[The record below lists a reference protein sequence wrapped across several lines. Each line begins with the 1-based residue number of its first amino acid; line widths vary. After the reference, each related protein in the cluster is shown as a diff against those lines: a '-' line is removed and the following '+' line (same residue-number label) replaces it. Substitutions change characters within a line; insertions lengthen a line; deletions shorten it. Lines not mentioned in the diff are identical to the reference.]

1 MRRVVVT
8 GLGLI
13 TPVGT
18 GIDECWKNLMEGR
31 SGIGPITL
39 FDTEKFE
46 TKFAG
51 EVKGFDPKA
60 YMEAKKVKEMGRFAQ
75 VAVGAG
81 VLAYNDA
88 GLGVL
93 DDAARDRIG
102 CIIGVGLGGIDFI
115 ENNTKVL
122 YEKGPHRVSPY
133 FIPGTIANM
142 AAGQLAIRLGLRGPN
157 YCTTS
162 ACSSGAHAIGESM
175 HAIRRGDADVILA
188 GGAEAA
194 VTMLG
199 ISGFNALKA
208 LSTRNDDPQRASR
221 PWDKSRDGFVM
232 GEGAGVL
239 VLEEYERAKA
249 RGAKVY
255 AELIGYGASDDA
267 YHITN
272 PPAASEGAQR
282 AMRAAFRDAQL
293 DPSAIGYLNAHATST
308 PAGDVQEAKG
318 IRQVFGSSAD
328 SLMVSSTKSM
338 MGHLLGA
345 AGSVEA
351 AIACLAVQRG
361 EIPPTINLENP
372 DEGCDLDFVP
382 NVGRSKKID
391 VAMSNAFGF
400 GGVNTSVIVRRV

>member
-232 GEGAGVL
+232 GEGSGVL

>member
-8 GLGLI
+8 GIGLL
-13 TPVGT
+13 TPMGT
-18 GIDECWKNLMEGR
+18 GVEECWRNLMEGR

-39 FDTEKFE
+39 FDTEKYE

-75 VAVGAG
+75 LAIGAG
-81 VLAYNDA
+81 VLAWQDA
-88 GLGVL
+88 GLAVMSESE
-93 DDAARDRIG
+93 RDRVG
-102 CIIGVGLGGIDFI
+102 CIVGVGLGGIDFI
-115 ENNTKVL
+115 ENNTKTL

-175 HAIRRGDADVILA
+175 HAIRRGDADVIFA

-221 PWDKSRDGFVM
+221 PWDKDRDGFVM
-232 GEGAGVL
+232 GEGAGIL
-239 VLEEYERAKA
+239 VLEEFERARA

-255 AELIGYGASDDA
+255 CELIGYGASDDA
-267 YHITN
+267 FHITN
-272 PPAASEGAQR
+272 PPAESEGAQR
-282 AMRAAFRDAQL
+282 AMRAAFRDAQI
-293 DPSAIGYLNAHATST
+293 DPSQVGYLNAHATST

-318 IRQVFGSSAD
+318 IRRVFGSAAD
-328 SLMVSSTKSM
+328 ALMVSSTKSM

-345 AGSVEA
+345 AGAVEA

-361 EIPPTINLENP
+361 QIPPTINLDRP

-382 NVGRSKKID
+382 NVGREKRIH

-400 GGVNTSVIVRRV
+400 GGVNTSVIVRSV

>member
-8 GLGLI
+8 GLGLL

-18 GIDECWKNLMEGR
+18 GVEECWKNLMEGR

-46 TKFAG
+46 TRFAG

-75 VAVGAG
+75 IAVGAG
-81 VLAYNDA
+81 VLAWQDA
-88 GLGVL
+88 GLGTLSEEERNRV
-93 DDAARDRIG
+93 G
-102 CIIGVGLGGIDFI
+102 CIVGVGLGGIDFI
-115 ENNTKVL
+115 EANTKTL

-175 HAIRRGDADVILA
+175 HAIRRGDADVIFA

-208 LSTRNDDPQRASR
+208 LSTRNDDPQGASR
-221 PWDKSRDGFVM
+221 PWDKKRDGFVM
-232 GEGAGVL
+232 GEGSGIL
-239 VLEEYERAKA
+239 VLEEFERAKA
-249 RGAKVY
+249 RGARIY
-255 AELIGYGASDDA
+255 CELIGYGASDDA
-267 YHITN
+267 FHITN
-272 PPAASEGAQR
+272 PPPASEGAQR
-282 AMRAAFRDAQL
+282 AMRAAFADARC
-293 DPSAIGYLNAHATST
+293 SAERIGYLNAHATST

-318 IRQVFGSSAD
+318 IRAVFGAD
-328 SLMVSSTKSM
+328 ADKLMVSSTKSM
-338 MGHLLGA
+338 TGHLLGA

-361 EIPPTINLENP
+361 EIPPTINLETP

-382 NVGRSKKID
+382 HTGRSKTIEA
-391 VAMSNAFGF
+391 AMSNAFGF
-400 GGVNTSVIVRRV
+400 GGVNTSLIVARV

>member
-1 MRRVVVT
+1 
-8 GLGLI
+8 
-13 TPVGT
+13 
-18 GIDECWKNLMEGR
+18 
-31 SGIGPITL
+31 
-39 FDTEKFE
+39 
-46 TKFAG
+46 
-51 EVKGFDPKA
+51 VKGFDPKA

-232 GEGAGVL
+232 GEGSGVL

-308 PAGDVQEAKG
+308 PAGDVQEA
-318 IRQVFGSSAD
+318 RASVRCSA
-328 SLMVSSTKSM
+328 
-338 MGHLLGA
+338 A
-345 AGSVEA
+345 A
-351 AIACLAVQRG
+351 R
-361 EIPPTINLENP
+361 T
-372 DEGCDLDFVP
+372 
-382 NVGRSKKID
+382 R
-391 VAMSNAFGF
+391 
-400 GGVNTSVIVRRV
+400 

>member
-1 MRRVVVT
+1 MRRVVIT
-8 GLGLI
+8 GLGLL

-18 GIDECWKNLMEGR
+18 GVEECWKNLMEGR

-75 VAVGAG
+75 IAVGAG
-81 VLAYNDA
+81 VLAWNDA
-88 GLGVL
+88 GLGTL

-122 YEKGPHRVSPY
+122 YEKGPPRVSPY

-194 VTMLG
+194 VSMLG

-208 LSTRNDDPQRASR
+208 LSTRNEEPQRASR
-221 PWDKSRDGFVM
+221 PWDKDRDGFVM
-232 GEGAGVL
+232 GEGSGVL

-249 RGAKVY
+249 RGAKIY

-267 YHITN
+267 FHITN
-272 PPAASEGAQR
+272 PPQASEGAQR
-282 AMRAAFRDAQL
+282 AMRAAFKDAGIS
-293 DPSAIGYLNAHATST
+293 PSAVGYLNAHATST

-318 IRQVFGSSAD
+318 IRAVFGADAD

-361 EIPPTINLENP
+361 QIPPTINLENP
-372 DEGCDLDFVP
+372 DDGCDLDFVP
-382 NVGRSKKID
+382 NVGREKTIEI
-391 VAMSNAFGF
+391 AMSNAFGF
-400 GGVNTSVIVRRV
+400 GGVNTTLIVKKV

>member
-8 GLGLI
+8 GIGLL

-18 GIDECWKNLMEGR
+18 GIEECWKNLMEGR

-39 FDTEKFE
+39 FDTEKYE

-75 VAVGAG
+75 IAVGAG
-81 VLAYNDA
+81 VLAFNDA
-88 GLGVL
+88 GLGTL

-115 ENNTKVL
+115 EINTKTL
-122 YEKGPHRVSPY
+122 LEKGPHRVSPY

-162 ACSSGAHAIGESM
+162 ACSSGAHAIGEAM

-188 GGAEAA
+188 GGSEAA
-194 VTMLG
+194 VSMLG

-221 PWDKSRDGFVM
+221 PWDKTRDGFVM
-232 GEGAGVL
+232 GEGSGVL

-249 RGAKVY
+249 RGAKIY
-255 AELIGYGASDDA
+255 AELVGYGASDDA
-267 YHITN
+267 FHITN
-272 PPAASEGAQR
+272 PPPASEGAQR
-282 AMRAAFRDAQL
+282 AMRAAFKDAAIA
-293 DPSAIGYLNAHATST
+293 PSAIGYLNAHATST

-318 IRQVFGSSAD
+318 IRQVFGAD
-328 SLMVSSTKSM
+328 ADALMVSSTKSM
-338 MGHLLGA
+338 TGHLLGA

-351 AIACLAVQRG
+351 AIAILAIGRG
-361 EIPPTINLENP
+361 QIPPTINLDNP
-372 DEGCDLDFVP
+372 DDGCDLDFVP
-382 NVGRSKKID
+382 NVGREKKIEY
-391 VAMSNAFGF
+391 AMSNAFGF
-400 GGVNTSVIVRRV
+400 GGVNTSLIVKRV